1 MKKLLFFLLSLI
13 ILVACG
19 GKKEQE
25 HTADRAVNTTTNDT
39 ITTTNNTT
47 TNNTSITAPT
57 IINDTTIRKY
67 YHKDETEDC
76 TRFMEFEYYMP
87 QLNKV
92 AEDSIWRT
100 ITCSLCKTY
109 YDSLSCEKT
118 SIGMETDF
126 FEKINEDPNHYLY
139 AIHYGRPVWVTKN
152 FVAYTTWECHYK
164 SQGEYSLHEYE
175 TVKHYLFDAKIGRRI
190 TVNEIFTTKGLSDM
204 IDKVDQ
210 DLIVMLESALLFHPT
225 EINNTQFTTDTITI
239 TYNPYAVSGYNQGII
254 QLKYPTNEI
263 LPYLNKKSVIYKA
276 IAK

>member
-1 MKKLLFFLLSLI
+1 MRKLLFFVIALMV
-13 ILVACG
+13 LVACG
-19 GKKEQE
+19 GKKVQE

-152 FVAYTTWECHYK
+152 FVAYTTWECHFR
-164 SQGEYSLHEYE
+164 SGGELSWHEYE
-175 TVKHYLFDAKIGRRI
+175 CVKHYLFDKKTGRRI
-190 TVNEIFTTKGLSDM
+190 TSNEIFSKKGTTDFLAR
-204 IDKVDQ
+204 INAE
-210 DLIVMLESALLFHPT
+210 LLEMLGDGLLFPPT
-225 EINNTQFTTDTITI
+225 KLDNLSFTADSLTI
-239 TYNPYAVSGYNQGII
+239 TYSPHAVSGYTLGFIE
-254 QLKYPTNEI
+254 LKYPIAEI
-263 LPYLNKKSVIYKA
+263 LPYLNKNNQLFKNYNP
-276 IAK
+276 